1 MDTDVIF
8 GAWVPTGGLFCP
20 SGYCCSK
27 APKWDPQWLKLFHI
41 DNNQIFVV
49 KMIILYQN
57 DSIFEKENIF
67 KVLRAGSI
75 DTESANCSTL
85 TVITVVCISES
96 VWPNLCS
103 NCPIFDLVFNDINK
117 PPCSSPCGSN
127 STLTGALKWDT
138 VWSSSS
144 TGTGIMKGQSWT
156 SVFY

>member
-1 MDTDVIF
+1 MKKMK
-8 GAWVPTGGLFCP
+8 
-20 SGYCCSK
+20 SK
-27 APKWDPQWLKLFHI
+27 
-41 DNNQIFVV
+41 
-49 KMIILYQN
+49 YY
-57 DSIFEKENIF
+57 
-67 KVLRAGSI
+67 RG
-75 DTESANCSTL
+75 
-85 TVITVVCISES
+85 TVVCISES

-127 STLTGALKWDT
+127 LTLTEALKWDT